1 MKYISEER
9 LIELLKEIPDYDN
22 RCDTD
27 TAYWIK
33 DSLLSSLI
41 NECLELNQLNDP
53 ELKEC
58 IEYEAALA
66 HDAGFIEGYN
76 KGFSDGENCRDY

>member
-41 NECLELNQLNDP
+41 NECLELNQFN
-53 ELKEC
+53 
-58 IEYEAALA
+58 AL
-66 HDAGFIEGYN
+66 F
-76 KGFSDGENCRDY
+76 